1 MLLLVSLLAIIVP
14 LFFLVILRMP
24 ALKGMA
30 LSAVIVIVAS
40 YFVWEMP
47 LDVIGAS
54 VAQGIHKTL
63 TILLILFGAVLLLN
77 TLTHTGAVD
86 RMNVGFQNLSSDMR
100 IQLVIVGFLFSAL
113 LEGASG
119 FGAPAVVIG
128 PLLYALGFTPMA
140 AVVLALV
147 ANSTPVPFGAVGT
160 PLIVGLSNTEGAS
173 PALYQEVAMHVTT
186 FDLFLGTWM
195 PLLLIS
201 IAVIL
206 FGGKKKG
213 RFTFIGEMI
222 PWAFIVGLS
231 YTFSAYSYASIFG
244 PEFVSILAPLT
255 GLVVATLMTRFGI
268 FVPKNSWKEAKRE
281 DFSVTPVS
289 GEMSLFRAWSPYIV
303 VVGLLLM
310 TRLVPSVKEW
320 TQSTLDFSWHH
331 IFGFDEITSAW
342 QVLYSPGTVLV
353 ISALFALIVQRGSI
367 TILKRASKEAV
378 TSLVT
383 AGATLLFTLSL
394 VQVFTNSGIGTPL
407 MSMPD
412 YIAETLATHF
422 GTIWMLVAPTLG
434 QLGTFITGS
443 ATVSTLTFSPIQES
457 IALQSGLSVSA
468 VLAGQMIGAAA
479 GSMIC
484 VHSVVSASAT
494 VGLSGKEG
502 DIIRKTLLPSF
513 LYTFGAGIVGTIFL
527 WIVG

>member
-1 MLLLVSLLAIIVP
+1 MLLLVSLLAIIAP

-40 YFVWEMP
+40 YFIWGMP
-47 LDVIGAS
+47 FDVISAS
-54 VAQGIHKTL
+54 IAQGIHKTL

-128 PLLYALGFTPMA
+128 PLLYALGFAPMA

-160 PLIVGLSNTEGAS
+160 PLVVGLSNTEGAS

-195 PLLLIS
+195 PLLLIG
-201 IAVIL
+201 IAVL
-206 FGGKKKG
+206 FFGGNKKG
-213 RFTFIGEMI
+213 RFIVEMI

-231 YTFSAYSYASIFG
+231 YTLSAYSYASIFG

-255 GLVVATLMTRFGI
+255 GLVVATLMTHFGV
-268 FVPKNSWKEAKRE
+268 FVPKTPWKEAKRE

-303 VVGLLLM
+303 VVSLLLI
-310 TRLVPSVKEW
+310 TRLVPSVKGW

-353 ISALFALIVQRGSI
+353 ISALFALVVQRGSI
-367 TILKRASKEAV
+367 TILKRASKEAI

-394 VQVFTNSGIGTPL
+394 VQVFTNSGIGTSL

-422 GTIWMLVAPTLG
+422 GAIWMLVAPTLG